1 MDTRTGSPWVVKVR
15 LPQLQL
21 VCRVVMIVDLIYV
34 MTVDGTHFDLQG
46 QPAAGG
52 EITPRN
58 EKVPDTFN
66 FPTGC

>member
-1 MDTRTGSPWVVKVR
+1 
-15 LPQLQL
+15 
-21 VCRVVMIVDLIYV
+21 MIVDLIYV